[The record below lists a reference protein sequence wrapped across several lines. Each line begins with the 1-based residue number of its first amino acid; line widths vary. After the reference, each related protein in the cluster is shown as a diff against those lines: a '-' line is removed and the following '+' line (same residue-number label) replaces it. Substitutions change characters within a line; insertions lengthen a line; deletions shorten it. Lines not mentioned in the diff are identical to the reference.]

1 MYDQNTG
8 ECIPEAETQPTTVN
22 PQETQIQQNQPQ
34 PQYPNNQQV
43 SVINNIQ
50 QAKSNGLGTA
60 GFVLALIAF
69 LFSWIPGVNW
79 VIWFLGALFSVIGC
93 FKQPRGLAIAG
104 TVISFIDI
112 IILISVIGA
121 IAGTT
126 SAFLH

>member
-8 ECIPEAETQPTTVN
+8 EFIPEAETQPTTVN

>member
-8 ECIPEAETQPTTVN
+8 EFIPEAETQPTTVN

-50 QAKSNGLGTA
+50 QAKSNGIGTA
-60 GFVLALIAF
+60 GFVLALISF
-69 LFSWIPGVNW
+69 LFCWVPGVNW
-79 VIWFLGALFSVIGC
+79 VVWFLGAIFSIIGC
-93 FKQPRGLAIAG
+93 FKEPRGLAIAG
-104 TVISFIDI
+104 TIISFIDI

-121 IAGTT
+121 IAGTAA
-126 SAFLH
+126 AFLH